1 MEATKRLKAQGLR
14 KGGEPKK
21 GGIGGALGRGK
32 PKKSRRPK
40 GKETKSNKTLTP
52 QEKKDLLDKFKK
64 DKGMMTNPFLKFNKL
79 GQPYMEA
86 KKGGVAKKFPDLS
99 GDGKV
104 TMKDVLM
111 GRGVIKKPKKKAAG
125 GSMTLEGGKLK
136 GVKDAPEE
144 RRREKIKKVGKALG
158 VLGAVKGVLK
168 GAGKVAGRAAK
179 RGYGIAKK

>member
-1 MEATKRLKAQGLR
+1 MLMNKKQGGLMEATKRLKAQGLR
-14 KGGEPKK
+14 KGG
-21 GGIGGALGRGK
+21 K
-32 PKKSRRPK
+32 PKKARP
-40 GKETKSNKTLTP
+40 GRPGTRGETKSNKTLTP
-52 QEKKDLLDKFKK
+52 QEKKELIDKIRKSQGK
-64 DKGMMTNPFLKFNKL
+64 LTNPFLKFNKL

-86 KKGGVAKKFPDLS
+86 KKGGSAKKFPDLS

-136 GVKDAPEE
+136 GAKDAPEE

-158 VLGAVKGVLK
+158 VLGAIKGVIK